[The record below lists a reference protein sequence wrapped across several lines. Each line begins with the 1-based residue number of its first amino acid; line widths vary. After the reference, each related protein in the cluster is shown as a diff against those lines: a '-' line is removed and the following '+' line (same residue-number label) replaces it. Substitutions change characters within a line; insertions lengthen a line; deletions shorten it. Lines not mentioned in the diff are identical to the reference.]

1 MSKTFLEKDLDAEM
15 AEMEDDEGDEEDED
29 MEKDEEKEEEESS
42 SSEEEEDEDDP
53 AVKEQ
58 VSPRSVRCGI
68 CYAAYLRFRR
78 VKEIDVRYELKWGEG
93 GGCCHVLCNAP

>member
-15 AEMEDDEGDEEDED
+15 AEMDDDEGDEEEDEGN
-29 MEKDEEKEEEESS
+29 MEKDEEKGEEESS

-58 VSPRSVRCGI
+58 VSPRSFCYAI
-68 CYAAYLRFRR
+68 CYAVALQ
-78 VKEIDVRYELKWGEG
+78 KG
-93 GGCCHVLCNAP
+93 

>member
-15 AEMEDDEGDEEDED
+15 AEMEDDEGDEEDEED
-29 MEKDEEKEEEESS
+29 MEKDEEKEEESS

-58 VSPRSVRCGI
+58 VSPRSVYCGI
-68 CYAAYLRFRR
+68 CYAAHFALQGLNGQL
-78 VKEIDVRYELKWGEG
+78 D
-93 GGCCHVLCNAP
+93 

>member
-15 AEMEDDEGDEEDED
+15 AEMEDDEGNEEEDED
-29 MEKDEEKEEEESS
+29 MEKDEKEEEESS

-58 VSPRSVRCGI
+58 VSPRSVLCEI

-78 VKEIDVRYELKWGEG
+78 AEG
-93 GGCCHVLCNAP
+93 

>member
-15 AEMEDDEGDEEDED
+15 AEMEDDEGDEEEDED

-58 VSPRSVRCGI
+58 VSPRSVCCGI
-68 CYAAYLRFRR
+68 CYAAHFALQ
-78 VKEIDVRYELKWGEG
+78 KGERKTTCDMSLSG
-93 GGCCHVLCNAP
+93 AMEGVLCNAP

>member
-15 AEMEDDEGDEEDED
+15 AEMEDDEGDEED
-29 MEKDEEKEEEESS
+29 MEKDEEKGEEESS

-58 VSPRSVRCGI
+58 VSPRSI
-68 CYAAYLRFRR
+68 CCR
-78 VKEIDVRYELKWGEG
+78 I
-93 GGCCHVLCNAP
+93 C